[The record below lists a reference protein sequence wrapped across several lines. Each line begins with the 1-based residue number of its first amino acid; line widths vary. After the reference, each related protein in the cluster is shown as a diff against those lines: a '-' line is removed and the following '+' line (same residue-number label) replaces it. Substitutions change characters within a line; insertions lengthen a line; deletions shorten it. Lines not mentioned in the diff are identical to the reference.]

1 MFWRKGGRS
10 EEPDIKF
17 QNDLTS
23 ISIVLRIF
31 REYFLHCNGLT
42 IFFLRTTFLF
52 FISNIMS
59 SFYFIFLHQNIFPFY
74 ILKKYFF
81 QNSI

>member
-42 IFFLRTTFLF
+42 IF
-52 FISNIMS
+52 S
-59 SFYFIFLHQNIFPFY
+59 
-74 ILKKYFF
+74 
-81 QNSI
+81 